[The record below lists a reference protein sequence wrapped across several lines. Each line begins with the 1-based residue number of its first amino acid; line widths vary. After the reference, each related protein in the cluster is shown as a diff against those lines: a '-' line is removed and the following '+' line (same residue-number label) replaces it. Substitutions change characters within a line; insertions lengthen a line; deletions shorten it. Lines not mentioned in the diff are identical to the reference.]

1 MEVSLLDIGCGG
13 GLVTEPMSRLGARV
27 TGIDAAKEN
36 VEAARI
42 HGASV
47 GLSIDYY
54 ATSAEDL
61 AQSKKQYDVVLALE
75 IIEHVANVPHFMQ
88 ACCDLVAPGGVLIMS
103 TINRTVKSYLLAIV
117 GAEYILRWLP
127 IGTHDWSK
135 FLAPSSIAQCLRQG
149 NLNLHEV
156 QGMSFKPL
164 KNEWYLSNDTQ
175 VNYLITAYK

>member
-1 MEVSLLDIGCGG
+1 
-13 GLVTEPMSRLGARV
+13 
-27 TGIDAAKEN
+27 
-36 VEAARI
+36 
-42 HGASV
+42 
-47 GLSIDYY
+47 
-54 ATSAEDL
+54 
-61 AQSKKQYDVVLALE
+61 
-75 IIEHVANVPHFMQ
+75 MQ

-175 VNYLITAYK
+175 VNYLKTDIY